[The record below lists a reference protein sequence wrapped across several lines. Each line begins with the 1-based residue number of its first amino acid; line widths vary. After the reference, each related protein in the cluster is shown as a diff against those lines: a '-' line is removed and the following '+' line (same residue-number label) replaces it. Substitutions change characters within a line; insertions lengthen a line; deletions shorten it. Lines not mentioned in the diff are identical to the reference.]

1 MNRSSSSRAG
11 ALALLVATLAACS
24 DSGPVTDPSGSTNAV
39 AAARAASPERVI
51 NIMDACDPT
60 TFDAAVGPGTCVR
73 QGGVTFADFLA
84 QIGDHGFAGAWHYA
98 PPVIEAPVGAALLAV
113 NHGGEVHTFTEV
125 EEFGGG
131 VVDVLNQLSGNTEI
145 APECLALAPSDFIP
159 AGGTATDEVE
169 TTGTERYQC
178 CIHPW
183 MRTTVTARRD

>member
-51 NIMDACDPT
+51 NIMDACDPA

-84 QIGDHGFAGAWHYA
+84 QIGDRGFAGAWHYA

-125 EEFGGG
+125 EHFGGG
-131 VVDVLNQLSGNTEI
+131 IIPLLNQLSGNNEP
-145 APECLALAPSDFIP
+145 APECLALAPADFIAP
-159 AGGTATDEVE
+159 GGTGHDEVE
-169 TTGTERYQC
+169 EPGTELYQC

-183 MRTTVTARRD
+183 MRTVVHGRGG